1 MRVCCASQ
9 GVSFAPQSSTDA
21 EASCSI
27 FTGGAAAADAGG
39 GAGVSALTVAGVS
52 VLMPAAGASKP
63 GPSSGGSD
71 AARAACAAAKAACSG
86 RPVEAV

>member
-1 MRVCCASQ
+1 LRRSA
-9 GVSFAPQSSTDA
+9 ALDADQSS
-21 EASCSI
+21 SI
-27 FTGGAAAADAGG
+27 FTGGAAAADADGGTGDAQPDAATAAIG
-39 GAGVSALTVAGVS
+39 GAGGVS
-52 VLMPAAGASKP
+52 GLMPLAGKP